1 MNLYYMY
8 NINLQHPVLPLDF
21 KDTTEFLTMMA
32 QKMGRLKKGGIPDV
46 EKAAFKVVEDWN
58 TGKIRFD

>member
-1 MNLYYMY
+1 
-8 NINLQHPVLPLDF
+8 
-21 KDTTEFLTMMA
+21 MMA

-58 TGKIRFD
+58 TGKIRSGRRISGNNASQVKGDVLD

>member
-1 MNLYYMY
+1 MLFSASF
-8 NINLQHPVLPLDF
+8 IGLGF
-21 KDTTEFLTMMA
+21 KDASEFLTMMA

-58 TGKIRFD
+58 TGKIRSGRKFT